1 MSAID
6 EFKDKLQTYFDAGT
20 PIICIDSFDRYSV
33 IDTLNGEFGREYE
46 IVQYRN
52 KGFLTF
58 AKDGVTLP
66 DLDST
71 PADLPRALKYYVNY
85 RDRKDNSSGS
95 KPGILILNEIQ
106 PLLDQME
113 CWLKLQEYAQNI
125 QEFND
130 GLRKDRSCDV
140 RIILLC
146 SRFALPPE
154 LEPFVTL
161 LHFPAPD
168 RDEIQKIL
176 LDFLT
181 VRGEE
186 PKDIDAD
193 FYEVVKALQGL
204 TAFEIKGIL
213 AKAHANGPMI
223 GKDGLDFINQEKQQ
237 IVRKSGLLEMIRVRE
252 SERLVGMSALR
263 EYIQSYKAVFEHIDL
278 AERHQVSVPNGIMV
292 FGMPGCGKSL
302 SAKFAAQTYNMPLL
316 RLDVGKMLGKF
327 IGESESNLRR
337 AIHAAEAAAPCVLW
351 IDEIEKAFA
360 GVGENS
366 GAGDV
371 TTRMFGYFLTW
382 MQEKES
388 AIFIVATAN
397 KIEKLPPEFL
407 RKGRFDEIFKVD
419 FPTRKERREILMSHV
434 LSRCPE
440 VDDIDWNAVLA
451 AFPADKRDKYSGADI
466 EAVVKDAFRNVFIE
480 NLESHGTRES
490 SYRRIA
496 TKDLVKSAKEVVISY
511 DKERYADLEKSFKK
525 LEARNASV

>member
-6 EFKDKLQTYFDAGT
+6 EFKDKLQTYFEAGT

-33 IDTLNGEFGREYE
+33 IDTLNDEFGKDYE

-52 KGFLTF
+52 KGYLTF
-58 AKDGVTLP
+58 VKNDAPVTDSKP
-66 DLDST
+66 SDL
-71 PADLPRALKYYVNY
+71 ARALNEYGKY
-85 RDRKDNSSGS
+85 RDTAGS
-95 KPGILILNEIQ
+95 TKPGILILNEIQ

-130 GLRKDRSCDV
+130 RLRKDRSCDV

-146 SRFALPPE
+146 SRFVLPPE

-181 VRGEE
+181 LRGEK

-213 AKAHANGPMI
+213 AKTHANGPMI

-237 IVRKSGLLEMIRVRE
+237 IVRKSGLLEMIQVKK
-252 SERLVGMSALR
+252 SEQLVGMSALTR
-263 EYIQSYKAVFEHIDL
+263 YIQSYKAIFEHIDL
-278 AERHQVSVPNGIMV
+278 AERHQVSIPNGIMV

-302 SAKFAAQTYNMPLL
+302 SAKYAAKTYNMPLL

-327 IGESESNLRR
+327 IGESENNLRR

-419 FPTRKERREILMSHV
+419 FPTKKERLEILKSHV

-440 VDDIDWNAVLA
+440 AKNIRWDAVLN

-466 EAVVKDAFRNVFIE
+466 EAVVKEAFKNVFIE
-480 NLESHGTRES
+480 NLKQHETKESE
-490 SYRRIA
+490 YRLIS
-496 TKDLVKSAKEVVISY
+496 TEDLIKSAKEVVISY
-511 DKERYADLEKSFKK
+511 DKERYAELEKSFKK
-525 LEARNASV
+525 LEARNASD